1 MMRALSWLA
10 VVLALGG
17 IGACG
22 GQTQQHARRRSSHA
36 SSDATHEPVDDHARC
51 DTSAAGTEISEYD
64 TSGDSTP
71 DVRRVF
77 RRVGDP
83 PLTRLVL
90 ACRES
95 DLNGDG
101 TKDVVRYYNDEGRP
115 LREEA
120 DRDFDGNLD
129 TITIFQDGHIVRQEL
144 DENGDGRVDSKVYYD
159 DEGHPTRTE
168 RDLAGRSTPSEWHP
182 DRWEYYEDGRMV
194 RMGTDLDGDGRVDRW
209 DRDHEFAPAPGDES
223 TGAAAAAPPST
234 GGGTA
239 SATPSGSSG

>member
-1 MMRALSWLA
+1 MRPLRIYLMMGLLVGVFAP
-10 VVLALGG
+10 
-17 IGACG
+17 ACG
-22 GQTQQHARRRSSHA
+22 SSTPAQPRRTRA
-36 SSDATHEPVDDHARC
+36 S
-51 DTSAAGTEISEYD
+51 SAAGATGAEDQGRCEMSGSDREVSEYD

-120 DRDFDGNLD
+120 DRNFDGQMD
-129 TITIFQDGHIVRQEL
+129 TITVFQEGRVVRTEIDG
-144 DENGDGRVDSKVYYD
+144 NADGRVDVKIFYD
-159 DEGHPTRTE
+159 DTGAALRTE
-168 RDLAGRSTPSEWHP
+168 RDMQGRSTAEAWRP
-182 DRWEYYEDGRMV
+182 DRWEYFEQGRMV
-194 RMGTDLDGDGRVDRW
+194 RMGTDVDGDGRVDRW
-209 DRDHEFAPAPGDES
+209 DRDQQYAPEPGEGGASDVDPDADLES
-223 TGAAAAAPPST
+223 
-234 GGGTA
+234 
-239 SATPSGSSG
+239 

>member
-1 MMRALSWLA
+1 MNRTLLSIA
-10 VVLALGG
+10 VLLALGAG

-22 GQTQQHARRRSSHA
+22 GGQTQQHGRRRSTSSGDAQHA
-36 SSDATHEPVDDHARC
+36 AVEDHGRC
-51 DTSAAGTEISEYD
+51 DTTSPGMEVSEYD

-77 RRVGDP
+77 RRVGDA

-101 TKDVVRYYNDEGRP
+101 IKDVVRFYNDEGRP

-120 DRDFDGNLD
+120 DRNFDGTLD
-129 TITIFQDGHIVRQEL
+129 TITIFQDGRIVRQEM
-144 DENGDGRVDSKVYYD
+144 DDNADGRVDSKIYFD
-159 DEGHPTRTE
+159 DEGHPIRTE
-168 RDLAGRSTPSEWHP
+168 RDLAGRSTATDWHP
-182 DRWEYYEDGRMV
+182 DRWEYYENGRMV

-209 DRDHEFAPAPGDES
+209 DRDHEFSPAPDDAS
-223 TGAAAAAPPST
+223 TGASAAPST
-234 GGGTA
+234 TA
-239 SATPSGSSG
+239 PSGSSG

>member
-1 MMRALSWLA
+1 MNRVLTGLTAL
-10 VVLALGG
+10 LALGLG
-17 IGACG
+17 ISACG
-22 GQTQQHARRRSSHA
+22 SSQPQQHARRRRT
-36 SSDATHEPVDDHARC
+36 SDSGAQQEAVDDHGRC
-51 DTSAAGTEISEYD
+51 DTTSAGLEVSEYD

-120 DRDFDGNLD
+120 DRNFDGNLD
-129 TITIFQDGHIVRQEL
+129 TITIFQDGHIVRMEL
-144 DENGDGRVDSKVYYD
+144 DENNDGRIDSKVYYD
-159 DEGHPTRTE
+159 DDGTPLRTE
-168 RDLAGRSTPSEWHP
+168 RDLAGRSTASEWHP
-182 DRWEYYEDGRMV
+182 DRWEYYENGHMV

-209 DRDHEFAPAPGDES
+209 DRDHELAPAPGDDT
-223 TGAAAAAPPST
+223 TGASAAAPEGS
-234 GGGTA
+234 GTA
-239 SATPSGSSG
+239 PPPSGSSG

>member
-1 MMRALSWLA
+1 MPVRALVGLSLL
-10 VVLALGG
+10 LALAG
-17 IGACG
+17 IGCG
-22 GQTQQHARRRSSHA
+22 GSQTQQHSRRRSGSGDSA
-36 SSDATHEPVDDHARC
+36 QAAVEDHGRC
-51 DTSAAGTEISEYD
+51 DTTSAGLEVSEYD

-120 DRDFDGNLD
+120 DRNFDGTLD
-129 TITIFQDGHIVRQEL
+129 TVEIFQDGRIVREER
-144 DENGDGRVDSKVYYD
+144 DENGDGTIDYKTYFD
-159 DEGHPTRTE
+159 DDGHASRTE
-168 RDLAGRSTPSEWHP
+168 RDLAGRSTATEWHP
-182 DRWEYYEDGRMV
+182 DRWEYYEEGRMV

-209 DRDHEFAPAPGDES
+209 DRDHEFSPAPEDAGS
-223 TGAAAAAPPST
+223 TGTAAAAPP
-234 GGGTA
+234 
-239 SATPSGSSG
+239 PSGSSG

>member
-1 MMRALSWLA
+1 VKTLIGAGIL
-10 VVLALGG
+10 VALGAG
-17 IGACG
+17 IVGCG
-22 GQTQQHARRRSSHA
+22 GTQAPAHGRRRTGQHTDTA
-36 SSDATHEPVDDHARC
+36 QAAGEDHGRC
-51 DTSAAGTEISEYD
+51 DTASAGLEVSEYD

-77 RRVGDP
+77 RRMGDP

-101 TKDVVRYYNDEGRP
+101 TKDVVRYYNEEGRP

-120 DRDFDGNLD
+120 DRNFDGTLD
-129 TITIFQDGHIVRQEL
+129 TITIFQEGHIVRQEI
-144 DENGDGRVDSKVYYD
+144 DENNDGRIDSKVYFD
-159 DEGHPTRTE
+159 DEGHATRTE
-168 RDLAGRSTPSEWHP
+168 RDLAGRSTAAEWHP

-209 DRDHEFAPAPGDES
+209 DRDHEFSPAPEDAS
-223 TGAAAAAPPST
+223 TGAAATPPPSGGTTAAAP
-234 GGGTA
+234 
-239 SATPSGSSG
+239 SG